1 VNICQVVP
9 NKCQVV
15 PNKCQVMEPSW
26 SLRLELYNG
35 AMTGAHFMTGA
46 KKPVIYNN
54 FIQFYAPFIFILL
67 FISLGTI
74 LLSPKRIINN
84 NIFS

>member
-1 VNICQVVP
+1 V
-9 NKCQVV
+9 K
-15 PNKCQVMEPSW
+15 EPLW
-26 SLRLELYNG
+26 SLRPELYNG

-54 FIQFYAPFIFILL
+54 LIKFYAPYFFILL